1 MAFFDWP
8 LMVIGALVGGVAAVF
23 VVLAGFRRRVA
34 RMARLGTSPMVARLV
49 PPRATRPPRAR
60 AMLLGG
66 ATLFALLALAGPRWG
81 EERTIMRGEGIDIVL
96 ALDASLSM
104 MATDERPNRLQRM
117 IQEVR
122 RLRADS
128 RGDRFALLAFAGRS
142 YILTPLTV
150 DEGALDLFLENLDP
164 SIVGQAG
171 SSLAK
176 TISQATDLLSATR
189 SAGDRALV
197 IMSDGEAFET
207 IEEITEAARR
217 AGRSGISVVTVGFGT
232 AQGSTI
238 PMRDGDRVVEKR
250 DAEGNVVV
258 TQYHPEFL
266 RSAAEA
272 AGGSFIDA
280 SESDKAAKIRNALQ
294 QLRGSTRSFESSTT
308 RTARFQWFLLPAVLL
323 VLLETW
329 LSVARGRRRVP
340 AAAAAT
346 TTAALVLMM
355 SGCSLWND
363 YGVQGN
369 AAYLTGQYMRAAT
382 LYRYAL
388 EHRDERPAIIYNY
401 GTALLAADSLRA
413 AAEPLERALR
423 PEIPEQR
430 FRALFNLG
438 LIHLKRGLAGDPEAD
453 STKQSLT
460 AALEHYKRA
469 LIMRPGDVDAKW
481 NYELAL
487 RKKEQSGGG
496 GGGGGGGGSSNSDSE
511 HDTPQN
517 ERPSGGLGQQQAEQ
531 LLNAAAREEKGVQ
544 GKRQQDNRT
553 QRPRGAKDW

>member
-1 MAFFDWP
+1 MALFDWP
-8 LMVIGALVGGVAAVF
+8 LMVLGALVGGIAAVF

-34 RMARLGTSPMVARLV
+34 RMARLGTAPMVSRLV

-66 ATLFALLALAGPRWG
+66 ATLFAVIALAGPRWG

-117 IQEVR
+117 VQEVR

-207 IEEITEAARR
+207 VEEITEAARR
-217 AGRSGISVVTVGFGT
+217 AGRSGISLVTVGFGT
-232 AQGSTI
+232 VQGSTI
-238 PMRDGDRVVEKR
+238 PMRDGHRVVEKR
-250 DAEGNVVV
+250 DEEGNVVV
-258 TQYHPEFL
+258 TQYHPDIL

-308 RTARFQWFLLPAVLL
+308 RTPRFQWFVLPAVLL
-323 VLLETW
+323 ALLETW
-329 LSVARGRRRVP
+329 LSVTRGRRRP
-340 AAAAAT
+340 RAAAAAT
-346 TTAALVLMM
+346 TTAALVLLMP
-355 SGCSLWND
+355 GCSLWND

-369 AAYLTGQYMRAAT
+369 AAYLSGQYMRAAT
-382 LYRYAL
+382 LYGYAL
-388 EHRDERPAIIYNY
+388 ERRDERPAIIYNY

-430 FRALFNLG
+430 FRSLFNLG
-438 LIHLKRGLAGDPEAD
+438 LIHLKRGLAGDAEAD
-453 STKQSLT
+453 STKQALE

-469 LIMRPGDVDAKW
+469 LIMRPGDMDAKW

-496 GGGGGGGGSSNSDSE
+496 GGGGGGGGSSNSQSE
-511 HDTPQN
+511 PDTPQS

-544 GKRQQDNRT
+544 GKRQQDNRM

>member
-1 MAFFDWP
+1 MAIFDWP
-8 LMVIGALVGGVAAVF
+8 LMVIGALIGGVAAVF

-34 RMARLGTSPMVARLV
+34 RLARLGAAPLVARLV
-49 PPRATRPPRAR
+49 PARATRPPRLR

-66 ATLFALLALAGPRWG
+66 VTLLALLGLAGPRWG
-81 EERTIMRGEGIDIVL
+81 EERTVMRGEGIDIVL

-104 MATDERPNRLQRM
+104 TATDERPNRLQRM
-117 IQEVR
+117 VQEVR

-171 SSLAK
+171 SSLAR
-176 TISQATDLLSATR
+176 TITQATDLLSATR

-207 IEEITEAARR
+207 PEEIVEAARR
-217 AGRSGISVVTVGFGT
+217 AGRAGISVVTVGFGT
-232 AQGSTI
+232 VQGSTI
-238 PMRDGDRVVEKR
+238 PMRDGDRIVEKR
-250 DAEGNVVV
+250 DEEGNVVV
-258 TQYHPEFL
+258 TQYHPELL

-280 SESDKAAKIRNALQ
+280 SESDKAAKIRRALQ
-294 QLRGSTRSFESSTT
+294 QLRGSARSFESSTT
-308 RTARFQWFLLPAVLL
+308 RTARFQWFVLPAVLL
-323 VLLETW
+323 ALIETW
-329 LSVARGRRRVP
+329 MSVTRGRRRP
-340 AAAAAT
+340 RAAAAAT
-346 TTAALVLMM
+346 TTASMLVLM
-355 SGCSLWND
+355 SGCGLWND

-369 AAYLTGQYMRAAT
+369 AAYMTGQYQRAAT

-401 GTALLAADSLRA
+401 GTALLAGDSLRA
-413 AAEPLERALR
+413 ATEPLERAIR

-438 LIHLKRGLAGDPEAD
+438 LIHLKRGLTGAAEAD
-453 STKQSLT
+453 STRQALD

-469 LIMRPGDVDAKW
+469 LIMRPGDMDAKW

-487 RKKEQSGGG
+487 REKEQNGG
-496 GGGGGGGGSSNSDSE
+496 GGGGGGGGSSNSQSE
-511 HDTPQN
+511 PETPQS
-517 ERPSGGLGQQQAEQ
+517 ERPTGGLGQQQAEQ